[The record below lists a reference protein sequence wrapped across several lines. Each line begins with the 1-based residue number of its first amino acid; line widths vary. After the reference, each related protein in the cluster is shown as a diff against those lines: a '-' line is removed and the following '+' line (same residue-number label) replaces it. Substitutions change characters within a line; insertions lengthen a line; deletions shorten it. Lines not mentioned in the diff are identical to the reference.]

1 MGASSTGAQ
10 TNTDPSLTGDEGN
23 GRREELKA
31 MVEELPPADF
41 QMLQEIVEER
51 AEQEKEGED
60 GDTKDKGVDD
70 GSGGN
75 EVDISG
81 DM

>member
-1 MGASSTGAQ
+1 M
-10 TNTDPSLTGDEGN
+10 
-23 GRREELKA
+23 EELKQFVA
-31 MVEELPPADF
+31 ELPSQDF
-41 QMLQEIVEER
+41 QMLTQIVEER

-60 GDTKDKGVDD
+60 VDTKDKGVDD

>member
-23 GRREELKA
+23 GRMEELKEL
-31 MVEELPPADF
+31 VEGLTPEDF

-60 GDTKDKGVDD
+60 GAGKDKGVDD